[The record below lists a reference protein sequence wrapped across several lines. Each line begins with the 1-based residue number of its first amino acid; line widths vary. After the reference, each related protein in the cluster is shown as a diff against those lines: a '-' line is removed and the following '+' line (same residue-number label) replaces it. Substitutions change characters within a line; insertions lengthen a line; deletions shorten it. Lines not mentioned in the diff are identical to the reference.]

1 MSTQRKQV
9 NWGETIVPAITLLF
23 IAAYFYQTRDA
34 SAEVLRWPLAIA
46 ILTGILWL
54 GVLFFFLFAP
64 PAEESSRPFAPVKA
78 LLILLAPIVYIL
90 ATTYLGFAL
99 ASFLFL
105 LIMFRCLGG
114 ISWWRNI
121 LVALIITGGL
131 YFIMIGLMEM
141 SLPRLDLGFILL

>member
-46 ILTGILWL
+46 ILTGIFWL

-64 PAEESSRPFAPVKA
+64 PAASRRPFAPGKP
-78 LLILLAPIVYIL
+78 LLILLAPILYIL

-99 ASFLFL
+99 ASVLFL

-121 LVALIITGGL
+121 LVALTITGSL